1 MIAIMSQPTSPSRFP
16 IIGVMIGAV
25 LGLLFGFMTL
35 TFPPWYSFAQ
45 VTMLLMTTTLIGAVI
60 GAVGIILPNPY
71 FLKIHPEDDASK
83 LPPLNG
89 QEPDLGLP
97 ARDSA
102 DNPNKEICDAREL
115 PDDDT
120 MYCRAYLDADS
131 DERWDTARS
140 RLSQ

>member
-25 LGLLFGFMTL
+25 LGLVVGFMTL

-60 GAVGIILPNPY
+60 GAIGIILPVFY
-71 FLKIHPEDDASK
+71 HLKNHPVNGTSKIQPPDA
-83 LPPLNG
+83 
-89 QEPDLGLP
+89 QQTDLTTP

-102 DNPNKEICDAREL
+102 DNPNKVIDAQEFAQGGAM
-115 PDDDT
+115 PH
-120 MYCRAYLDADS
+120 RAYLDADS
-131 DERWDTARS
+131 NERWETARN